1 MSLWGNGR
9 CRTRLWG
16 DLLLL
21 GALLVASVSGAAPAY
36 VIHVVADDLGY
47 HDTNWRNNQTI
58 TPNLDSLVAK
68 GVEIPEVS
76 AHSCCQI

>member
-1 MSLWGNGR
+1 MA
-9 CRTRLWG
+9 T
-16 DLLLL
+16 
-21 GALLVASVSGAAPAY
+21 ALLVAAFLVASASGAGPAY

-47 HDTNWRNNQTI
+47 HDTNWRIKQTI

-76 AHSCCQI
+76 PSAHSCCQIRLV